1 MLESGCKL
9 PQARPNGYV
18 MIDEKKQQAML
29 FCQDG
34 YLSAGSTNTYCD
46 GVAWDRELGECRP
59 DVQHTKSCDFE
70 TSDLCEWTQDG
81 ENDFPW
87 VRRNGWTSFE
97 KLEYGP
103 KHDHTVS
110 MVNGGAWV

>member
-1 MLESGCKL
+1 
-9 PQARPNGYV
+9 

-34 YLSAGSTNTYCD
+34 YLGAGSTNAFCD
-46 GVAWDRELGECRP
+46 GSEWDRELGECRP
-59 DVQHTKSCDFE
+59 DTQHTKFCDFE

-87 VRRNGWTSFE
+87 LRRNGWTSFE

-110 MVNGGAWV
+110 ERDDVSVFDIEF

>member
-1 MLESGCKL
+1 
-9 PQARPNGYV
+9 

-34 YLSAGSTNTYCD
+34 YLSAGSKNAFCD
-46 GVAWDRELGECRP
+46 GVQWDRELGDCRP

-70 TSDLCEWTQDG
+70 TSDLCEWTQDS

-97 KLEYGP
+97 KLEFGP

-110 MVNGGAWV
+110 ERPFKRNLCEFIV